1 MATEIVMP
9 AMEMAQDTGT
19 LVRWLKDEG
28 ELVRK
33 GEPLM
38 EIETDKVTL
47 EIEAPA
53 DGRLSD
59 VRARAGET
67 LPVGAVIGLLLR
79 DDETRALPDTVVA
92 ASPVAHRLAAEHQLD
107 LSEVSASGR
116 RIRKDDVLQFLAAR
130 QPGAAENSRLT
141 PASPKARRLSRENDL
156 ELAAIKGT
164 GPGGA
169 VLAADIRAKLS
180 EEDLTVS
187 RPVEATENT
196 SLYRVV
202 PLTNMRETIARRMQQ
217 SYQTAPHV
225 SLSLSVNM
233 REALRLVKHL
243 KSDISA
249 ESRHPLTVTALIAKA
264 IGIALIEHPRLNAHF
279 VGKEIHEY
287 STVNLGIAVALGDG
301 LMVPVIKHIERK
313 RLFEIQSELSE
324 LASRARARTLNP
336 TEIKDSTFTL
346 SNLGM
351 FGVEHFNSI
360 LNPPEVGILAVG
372 TIFETAV
379 KKKRKVAFRPTMQIT
394 LSVDHRAVDGAVG
407 AAFLKKL
414 KETLENPYLIMV

>member
-9 AMEMAQDTGT
+9 AMEMAQDVGT

-28 ELVRK
+28 EFVRK

-79 DDETRALPDTVVA
+79 DDETRALADTVVA

-107 LSEVSASGR
+107 LSEVSVSGK

-130 QPGAAENSRLT
+130 QPGTAEISRQV
-141 PASPKARRLSRENDL
+141 PASPKARRLSRENAI
-156 ELAAIKGT
+156 ELASIRGT

-169 VLAADIRAKLS
+169 VLVADIRAKLS
-180 EEDLTVS
+180 EEAFTTS
-187 RPVEATENT
+187 RPVEATENA
-196 SLYRVV
+196 SLYRIV

-217 SYQTAPHV
+217 SYQNAPHI
-225 SLSLSVNM
+225 SLSLSVSVQEIM
-233 REALRLVKHL
+233 RLLKHL
-243 KSDISA
+243 KSATHTQGSQPPTI
-249 ESRHPLTVTALIAKA
+249 TAVIAKA
-264 IGIALIEHPRLNAHF
+264 IGIALTKYPRLNAHF
-279 VGKEIHEY
+279 VGNEIHEY
-287 STVNLGIAVALGDG
+287 RAVNLGVAVALDDG
-301 LMVPVIKHIERK
+301 LIVPVIQHIERK
-313 RLFEIQSELSE
+313 GLTEIQTELTDM
-324 LASRARARTLNP
+324 ASRARARALKPN
-336 TEIKDSTFTL
+336 EFKGSTFTL

-351 FGVEHFNSI
+351 FGIEHFNSI

-372 TIFETAV
+372 AICETAIKY
-379 KKKRKVAFRPTMQIT
+379 KKKIVFRPRMQIT
-394 LSVDHRAVDGAVG
+394 LSVDHRAVDGAVA
-407 AAFLKKL
+407 AAFLKTL
-414 KETLENPYLIMV
+414 KETMENPYLLMA